1 MSVLLLLGRARRWDV
16 TLGFFSLSPAQ
27 RSGPDSHFRGPQ
39 SKRRPRTSGWEQGFI
54 TERRQLIL
62 SDICVWEAAFH
73 KRRRSAYLLL
83 TSVLASQ
90 PPSFIYLFISKN
102 VIY

>member
-62 SDICVWEAAFH
+62 SDICAWEAAFH
-73 KRRRSAYLLL
+73 KRRRSALP
-83 TSVLASQ
+83 TSHIRPCLPTA
-90 PPSFIYLFISKN
+90 FLYLFISKN